1 MDLFSQYELGNIRLS
16 NRMVMAPMTRCRAI
30 EGNIPNPLA
39 ITYYATE
46 IPGRFNYHGRIA
58 S

>member
-1 MDLFSQYELGNIRLS
+1 MDLLTKYKFGELELS

-39 ITYYATE
+39 VTYYTQ
-46 IPGRFNYHGRIA
+46 RLQQV
-58 S
+58 